1 MNEKIPVNRLA
12 QEIAA
17 AVGSSPSEVQQFI
30 KDLFAYVEA
39 EVSAGN
45 DVSVPGLGRFSKS
58 AVNGEPIAYKP
69 DAEYAAT
76 LNADFEMFSPVEL
89 NDGVTEEAMEMA
101 VTEKAVKESEPDIEL
116 HRQSVAENEAEP
128 ETETETETGL
138 QHNTAPEAMF
148 TAPAATS
155 EDDDAK
161 VGPDAED
168 SEDIVNEHEDADD
181 SAESEDEANHAAAT
195 DKSEKVSDVKDELA
209 VDIVTDAHVE
219 TIAEEEVIT
228 EQPETPAAKPLMA
241 AIPEQEEEYVIV
253 HGRKSRFWVGFIIG
267 LVLGFAI
274 GVIAFVAYLVN
285 ISVIT
290 PEKLFN

>member
-17 AVGSSPSEVQQFI
+17 AVGFSPSEVQQFI

-58 AVNGEPIAYKP
+58 AVNGEPIAYEP

-101 VTEKAVKESEPDIEL
+101 VTEEAVKEAEPDTEL
-116 HRQSVAENEAEP
+116 HQQPVAENEAEP
-128 ETETETETGL
+128 ETGL
-138 QHNTAPEAMF
+138 QHNTGQETVF

-219 TIAEEEVIT
+219 TIAEEEEEEEVIT
-228 EQPETPAAKPLMA
+228 EQPETPAAEPLMA

>member
-58 AVNGEPIAYKP
+58 AVNGEPIAYEP

-101 VTEKAVKESEPDIEL
+101 VMEEAVKESEPDTEL
-116 HRQSVAENEAEP
+116 RLQSVAENEAEP
-128 ETETETETGL
+128 ATEL
-138 QHNTAPEAMF
+138 QHNTAPEAVF
-148 TAPAATS
+148 TAPDATS

-168 SEDIVNEHEDADD
+168 SEDIVNEHEDAND
-181 SAESEDEANHAAAT
+181 SEESEDEANHAAAT

-209 VDIVTDAHVE
+209 VDIVTAAHVE
-219 TIAEEEVIT
+219 TIAEEEEVIT
-228 EQPETPAAKPLMA
+228 EQPETPAAEPLMA

>member
-58 AVNGEPIAYKP
+58 AVNGEPIAYEP

-89 NDGVTEEAMEMA
+89 NDGVTEEEMEMA
-101 VTEKAVKESEPDIEL
+101 VTEEAVKEAEPDTEL
-116 HRQSVAENEAEP
+116 HRQPVAENEAEP
-128 ETETETETGL
+128 ETEL
-138 QHNTAPEAMF
+138 QHNTGQETVF
-148 TAPAATS
+148 TAPASTS

-168 SEDIVNEHEDADD
+168 SEDIVNEPEDTDD
-181 SAESEDEANHAAAT
+181 SEESEVEANYAAAT

-219 TIAEEEVIT
+219 TIAEEEEVIT
-228 EQPETPAAKPLMA
+228 EQPETPAAEPLMA

>member
-17 AVGSSPSEVQQFI
+17 VVGSSPSEVQQFI

-58 AVNGEPIAYKP
+58 AVNGEPIAYEP

-101 VTEKAVKESEPDIEL
+101 VTEEAVKEAEPDTEL
-116 HRQSVAENEAEP
+116 HRQPVAENEAEP
-128 ETETETETGL
+128 ETEL
-138 QHNTAPEAMF
+138 QHNTEPAVF
-148 TAPAATS
+148 TAPAATP
-155 EDDDAK
+155 EDDAK
-161 VGPDAED
+161 VELDAED
-168 SEDIVNEHEDADD
+168 SEDIVNEPEDTDD
-181 SAESEDEANHAAAT
+181 SEESEVEANHAAAT
-195 DKSEKVSDVKDELA
+195 DISEKVSDVKDELA

-219 TIAEEEVIT
+219 TIAEEEEVIT
-228 EQPETPAAKPLMA
+228 EQPETPAAEPLMA

>member
-58 AVNGEPIAYKP
+58 AVNGEPIAYEP

-101 VTEKAVKESEPDIEL
+101 VTEEAVKEAETDTGPHL
-116 HRQSVAENEAEP
+116 QPVAENEPEPEP
-128 ETETETETGL
+128 ETELQQNTGPETI
-138 QHNTAPEAMF
+138 F
-148 TAPAATS
+148 TAATS
-155 EDDDAK
+155 EDDAK
-161 VGPDAED
+161 VEPDAED
-168 SEDIVNEHEDADD
+168 SEDIVNEPEETDD
-181 SAESEDEANHAAAT
+181 SEESEDEANHAAAT

-209 VDIVTDAHVE
+209 VDIVADAHVE
-219 TIAEEEVIT
+219 TIAEEEVIA
-228 EQPETPAAKPLMA
+228 EQPETPAAAPLMA

>member
-58 AVNGEPIAYKP
+58 AVNGEPIAYEP

-101 VTEKAVKESEPDIEL
+101 VTEEAVKEAEPDTEL
-116 HRQSVAENEAEP
+116 HQQPVAENEAEP
-128 ETETETETGL
+128 ETGL
-138 QHNTAPEAMF
+138 QHNTGQETVF

-219 TIAEEEVIT
+219 TIAEEEEVIT
-228 EQPETPAAKPLMA
+228 QQPETPAAEPLMA
-241 AIPEQEEEYVIV
+241 AIPELEEEYVIV
-253 HGRKSRFWVGFIIG
+253 HGRKSRFWVGFLIG

>member
-58 AVNGEPIAYKP
+58 AVNGEPIAYEP

-101 VTEKAVKESEPDIEL
+101 VTEEAVKEAEPDTEL
-116 HRQSVAENEAEP
+116 HQQPVAENEAEP
-128 ETETETETGL
+128 ETGL
-138 QHNTAPEAMF
+138 QHNKGQETVF

-228 EQPETPAAKPLMA
+228 EQPETPAAEPLMA

>member
-58 AVNGEPIAYKP
+58 AVNGEPIAYEP

-101 VTEKAVKESEPDIEL
+101 VTEEAVKEAEPDTEL
-116 HRQSVAENEAEP
+116 HQQPVAENEAEP
-128 ETETETETGL
+128 ETGL
-138 QHNTAPEAMF
+138 QHNTGQETVF

-161 VGPDAED
+161 VGPDTED

-219 TIAEEEVIT
+219 TIAEEEEVIT
-228 EQPETPAAKPLMA
+228 EQPETPAAEPLMA

-253 HGRKSRFWVGFIIG
+253 HGRKSRFWLGFIIG

>member
-58 AVNGEPIAYKP
+58 AVNGEPIAYEP

-101 VTEKAVKESEPDIEL
+101 VTEEAVKESEPDTEL
-116 HRQSVAENEAEP
+116 HRQPVAENEAEP
-128 ETETETETGL
+128 ETELQYNTGQETV
-138 QHNTAPEAMF
+138 F

-168 SEDIVNEHEDADD
+168 SEDIVKEPEDAND
-181 SAESEDEANHAAAT
+181 SEESEDEANHAAAT

-219 TIAEEEVIT
+219 TIAEEEEVIT
-228 EQPETPAAKPLMA
+228 EQPETPAAEPLMA

>member
-17 AVGSSPSEVQQFI
+17 AVGFSPSEVQQFI

-58 AVNGEPIAYKP
+58 AVNGEPIAYEP

-101 VTEKAVKESEPDIEL
+101 VTEEAVKEAEPDTEL
-116 HRQSVAENEAEP
+116 HQQPVAENETEP
-128 ETETETETGL
+128 ETGL
-138 QHNTAPEAMF
+138 QHNTGQETVF

-195 DKSEKVSDVKDELA
+195 DKSEKVSDVKEEVA

-219 TIAEEEVIT
+219 TIAEEEEVIT
-228 EQPETPAAKPLMA
+228 EQPETPAAEPLMA

-253 HGRKSRFWVGFIIG
+253 HGRKSRFWLGFIIG

>member
-17 AVGSSPSEVQQFI
+17 AVGFSPSEVQQFI

-58 AVNGEPIAYKP
+58 AVNGEPIAYEP

-101 VTEKAVKESEPDIEL
+101 VTEEAVKEAEPDTEL
-116 HRQSVAENEAEP
+116 HQQPVAENEAEP
-128 ETETETETGL
+128 ETGL
-138 QHNTAPEAMF
+138 QHNTGQETVF

-219 TIAEEEVIT
+219 TIAEEEEEEVIT
-228 EQPETPAAKPLMA
+228 EQPETPAAEPLMA

>member
-58 AVNGEPIAYKP
+58 AVNGEPIAYEP

-101 VTEKAVKESEPDIEL
+101 VTEEAVKEAEPDTEL
-116 HRQSVAENEAEP
+116 HQQPVAENEVEP
-128 ETETETETGL
+128 ETGL
-138 QHNTAPEAMF
+138 QHNIGQETVF

-181 SAESEDEANHAAAT
+181 SAESEDKANHAAAT

-209 VDIVTDAHVE
+209 VDTVTDAHVE

-228 EQPETPAAKPLMA
+228 EQPETPAAEPLMA

>member
-58 AVNGEPIAYKP
+58 AVNGEPIAYEP

-89 NDGVTEEAMEMA
+89 NDGVTEVAMEMA
-101 VTEKAVKESEPDIEL
+101 VTEDAVKEAEPDTEL
-116 HRQSVAENEAEP
+116 HRQSVAENEPEH
-128 ETETETETGL
+128 ETEL
-138 QHNTAPEAMF
+138 QHNTGPETVF

-155 EDDDAK
+155 EDDAE
-161 VGPDAED
+161 VEPDAEY
-168 SEDIVNEHEDADD
+168 SEDIVNEPEETDD
-181 SAESEDEANHAAAT
+181 SEESEDEANHAAAT
-195 DKSEKVSDVKDELA
+195 DKSEKVSDVKEEVA

-219 TIAEEEVIT
+219 TIAEEEEVIT
-228 EQPETPAAKPLMA
+228 EQPETPAAEPLMA

-253 HGRKSRFWVGFIIG
+253 HGRKSRFWLGFIIG

>member
-58 AVNGEPIAYKP
+58 AVNGEPIAYEP

-101 VTEKAVKESEPDIEL
+101 VTEDAVKEAEPDTEL
-116 HRQSVAENEAEP
+116 HRQSVAENEPEH
-128 ETETETETGL
+128 ETEL
-138 QHNTAPEAMF
+138 QHNTGPEAIF

-155 EDDDAK
+155 EDDAE
-161 VGPDAED
+161 VEPDAED
-168 SEDIVNEHEDADD
+168 FEDIVNEPEETDD
-181 SAESEDEANHAAAT
+181 SEESEDEANHAAAT
-195 DKSEKVSDVKDELA
+195 DKSEKVSDVKEEVA

-219 TIAEEEVIT
+219 TIAEEEEVIT
-228 EQPETPAAKPLMA
+228 EQPETPAAEPLMA

-253 HGRKSRFWVGFIIG
+253 HGRKSRFWLGFIIG

>member
-58 AVNGEPIAYKP
+58 AVNGEPIAYEP

-101 VTEKAVKESEPDIEL
+101 VTEEAVKEAEPDTEL
-116 HRQSVAENEAEP
+116 HQQPVAENEAEP
-128 ETETETETGL
+128 ETGL
-138 QHNTAPEAMF
+138 QHNKGQETVF

-155 EDDDAK
+155 EDDAAK

-228 EQPETPAAKPLMA
+228 EQPETPAAEPLMA

>member
-58 AVNGEPIAYKP
+58 AVNGEPIAYEP

-89 NDGVTEEAMEMA
+89 SDGVTEEAMEMA
-101 VTEKAVKESEPDIEL
+101 VTEEAVKEAEPDTEL
-116 HRQSVAENEAEP
+116 HQQSVAENEPEP
-128 ETETETETGL
+128 ETEL
-138 QHNTAPEAMF
+138 QHNTGPETIF
-148 TAPAATS
+148 TAPSATS
-155 EDDDAK
+155 EDDAK
-161 VGPDAED
+161 VEPDAED
-168 SEDIVNEHEDADD
+168 SEDIVNEPEDTDD
-181 SAESEDEANHAAAT
+181 SEESEDEANHVAAT

-219 TIAEEEVIT
+219 TIAEEEEVIT
-228 EQPETPAAKPLMA
+228 EQPETPAAEPLMA

>member
-58 AVNGEPIAYKP
+58 AVNGEPIAYEP

-101 VTEKAVKESEPDIEL
+101 VTEEAVKEAEPDTEL
-116 HRQSVAENEAEP
+116 HQQPVAEKEAEP
-128 ETETETETGL
+128 ETGL
-138 QHNTAPEAMF
+138 QHNTGQETVF

-161 VGPDAED
+161 VAPDAED

-219 TIAEEEVIT
+219 TIAEEEEVIT
-228 EQPETPAAKPLMA
+228 EQPETPAEPLMA

>member
-17 AVGSSPSEVQQFI
+17 AIGSSPSEVQQFI

-58 AVNGEPIAYKP
+58 AVNGEPIAYEP

-101 VTEKAVKESEPDIEL
+101 VTEEAVKEAEPDTEL
-116 HRQSVAENEAEP
+116 HQQPVAENEAEP
-128 ETETETETGL
+128 ETGL
-138 QHNTAPEAMF
+138 QHNTGQETVF

-181 SAESEDEANHAAAT
+181 SAESEDEVNHAAAT

-219 TIAEEEVIT
+219 TIAEEEVIA
-228 EQPETPAAKPLMA
+228 EQPETPAAEPLMA

>member
-58 AVNGEPIAYKP
+58 AVNGEPIAYEP

-101 VTEKAVKESEPDIEL
+101 VTEEAVKEAEPDTEL
-116 HRQSVAENEAEP
+116 HRQPVAENVAEP
-128 ETETETETGL
+128 ETGL
-138 QHNTAPEAMF
+138 QHNTGQETVF

-219 TIAEEEVIT
+219 TIADEEVIA
-228 EQPETPAAKPLMA
+228 EQPETPAAEPLMA

>member
-17 AVGSSPSEVQQFI
+17 SVGSSPSEVQQFI

-58 AVNGEPIAYKP
+58 AVNGEPIAYEP
-69 DAEYAAT
+69 DTEYAAT

-101 VTEKAVKESEPDIEL
+101 VTEEAVKEAEPDTEL
-116 HRQSVAENEAEP
+116 HRQSVAENEPEP
-128 ETETETETGL
+128 ETEL
-138 QHNTAPEAMF
+138 QHNTAPEAIF

-155 EDDDAK
+155 EDDAK
-161 VGPDAED
+161 VEPDAED
-168 SEDIVNEHEDADD
+168 SEDIVNEPDDTED
-181 SAESEDEANHAAAT
+181 SEESEDEANHAAAT
-195 DKSEKVSDVKDELA
+195 DKSEMVSDVKDELA
-209 VDIVTDAHVE
+209 VDIVADAHVE
-219 TIAEEEVIT
+219 TIAEEEEVIT
-228 EQPETPAAKPLMA
+228 EQPETTAAAPLMA
-241 AIPEQEEEYVIV
+241 TIPEQEEEYVIV

>member
-58 AVNGEPIAYKP
+58 AVNGEPIAYEP

-101 VTEKAVKESEPDIEL
+101 VTEEAVKEAEPDTEL
-116 HRQSVAENEAEP
+116 HQQPVAENEAEP
-128 ETETETETGL
+128 ETGL
-138 QHNTAPEAMF
+138 QHNTGQETVF

-161 VGPDAED
+161 VGPDTED

-219 TIAEEEVIT
+219 TIAEEEEVIT
-228 EQPETPAAKPLMA
+228 EQPETPAAEPLMA

>member
-58 AVNGEPIAYKP
+58 AVNGEPIAYEP

-101 VTEKAVKESEPDIEL
+101 VTEEAVKEAEPDTEL
-116 HRQSVAENEAEP
+116 HRQPVAENEPEPEP
-128 ETETETETGL
+128 ETETEL
-138 QHNTAPEAMF
+138 QHNTGQETIF

-155 EDDDAK
+155 EDDAE
-161 VGPDAED
+161 VEPDAED
-168 SEDIVNEHEDADD
+168 CEDIVNEPEDTDD
-181 SAESEDEANHAAAT
+181 SEESEDEANHVAAT

-219 TIAEEEVIT
+219 TIAEEEEVIT
-228 EQPETPAAKPLMA
+228 EQPETPAAEPLMA

>member
-58 AVNGEPIAYKP
+58 AVNGEPIAYES

-101 VTEKAVKESEPDIEL
+101 VTEEAVKEAEPDTEL
-116 HRQSVAENEAEP
+116 HRQPVAENEPEP
-128 ETETETETGL
+128 ETEL
-138 QHNTAPEAMF
+138 QHNTGPETIF
-148 TAPAATS
+148 TAATS
-155 EDDDAK
+155 EDDAK
-161 VGPDAED
+161 VEPDAED
-168 SEDIVNEHEDADD
+168 SEDIVNEPEETDD
-181 SAESEDEANHAAAT
+181 SEESEDEANHAAAT
-195 DKSEKVSDVKDELA
+195 DKSEKVSDVKEEVA

-219 TIAEEEVIT
+219 TIAEEEEVIT
-228 EQPETPAAKPLMA
+228 EQPETPAAEPLMA

>member
-58 AVNGEPIAYKP
+58 AVNGEPIAYEP

-101 VTEKAVKESEPDIEL
+101 VTEEAVKEAEPDTEL
-116 HRQSVAENEAEP
+116 HRQPVAENEAEP
-128 ETETETETGL
+128 ETETEL
-138 QHNTAPEAMF
+138 QHNTGPETVF

-155 EDDDAK
+155 EDGDAK

-168 SEDIVNEHEDADD
+168 SEDIVNEPKDTDD
-181 SAESEDEANHAAAT
+181 SEESEDEANHVAAT

-209 VDIVTDAHVE
+209 VNIVTDAHVE

-228 EQPETPAAKPLMA
+228 EQPETPAAEPLMA

>member
-17 AVGSSPSEVQQFI
+17 SVGSSPSEVQQFI

-45 DVSVPGLGRFSKS
+45 DVSVLGLGRFSKS
-58 AVNGEPIAYKP
+58 AVNGEPIAYEP

-101 VTEKAVKESEPDIEL
+101 VTEEAVKEAEPDTEL
-116 HRQSVAENEAEP
+116 HRQSVAENEPEP
-128 ETETETETGL
+128 EAEL
-138 QHNTAPEAMF
+138 QHNTAPEAIF
-148 TAPAATS
+148 TAPDATS
-155 EDDDAK
+155 EDDAE
-161 VGPDAED
+161 VEPDAED
-168 SEDIVNEHEDADD
+168 SEDIVNEPEDTDD
-181 SAESEDEANHAAAT
+181 SEESEDEANHAAAT
-195 DKSEKVSDVKDELA
+195 DKSEKVSDVKEELA

-219 TIAEEEVIT
+219 TIAEEEVIA
-228 EQPETPAAKPLMA
+228 EQPETPATEPLMA

-253 HGRKSRFWVGFIIG
+253 HGRKSRFWMGFIIG

>member
-58 AVNGEPIAYKP
+58 AVNGEPIAYEP

-89 NDGVTEEAMEMA
+89 NDGVTEEAMEVA
-101 VTEKAVKESEPDIEL
+101 AKEEGVKGAEPDTEL
-116 HRQSVAENEAEP
+116 HRQSVAENEPEP
-128 ETETETETGL
+128 ETEL
-138 QHNTAPEAMF
+138 QHNTALEATF

-155 EDDDAK
+155 EDDAK
-161 VGPDAED
+161 VELDTDD
-168 SEDIVNEHEDADD
+168 SEDIVNEPEDTDD
-181 SAESEDEANHAAAT
+181 SEESEDEANHAAAT
-195 DKSEKVSDVKDELA
+195 GKSEKVSDVKDELA

-219 TIAEEEVIT
+219 TIAEEEEVIT
-228 EQPETPAAKPLMA
+228 EQPETPATEPLMA